1 MVWVAVC
8 LPLAVLPYGGGR
20 ERHFDGLQQLVA
32 NLGPV
37 LGVILV
43 AGLAWQLVI
52 TTRSPRLVDAGSPH
66 PDAVPDR
73 SAPVLT
79 PEGASPNRS
88 AVD

>member
-20 ERHFDGLQQLVA
+20 ERQFDGLQQLVA

-52 TTRSPRLVDAGSPH
+52 TTRAPRLVGAGSPT
-66 PDAVPDR
+66 PTPSPDR
-73 SAPVLT
+73 SAVT
-79 PEGASPNRS
+79 PDRS